1 MKANA
6 RQDKNS
12 KTSLMAPAAGKIVE
26 SVVSILP
33 FFGISKLE
41 IKKISSANFE
51 RLVAHADFFEGTPN
65 DIASCGILVKDSIAN
80 ILAATGVVELSIEPE
95 NGELAGLVEGF
106 KKLIELR
113 DEAMTKTDDS
123 CDDKCC
129 ESKTCVS
136 KDQNKSEAPEAGIVN
151 VVTDPPKN
159 VKKTVKTRRKK

>member
-12 KTSLMAPAAGKIVE
+12 KTSLMAPAASKVVE
-26 SVVSILP
+26 AMVNILP

-65 DIASCGILVKDSIAN
+65 DIASCGILVKDSISN

-95 NGELAGLVEGF
+95 NDELAGLVEGF

-113 DEAMTKTDDS
+113 DEAITRTADS

-129 ESKTCVS
+129 VAKTDINE
-136 KDQNKSEAPEAGIVN
+136 DQNKAEAPDAGVVN
-151 VVTDPPKN
+151 IVTDPPKKCKKN
-159 VKKTVKTRRKK
+159 VKARSKK